1 MSQEKG
7 LVLSHGIMTLMYV
20 TGKRHCVKLW
30 DNGTDVCHRKRALC

>member
-7 LVLSHGIMTLMYV
+7 LVLSYGIMALMYV
-20 TGKRHCVKLW
+20 TGKGPCVKSW